1 MLTLGQRLNRPEVAI
16 EEQLYQYAREHH
28 GSIPGVIQDVQNSPN
43 VYGNTVNVDIAL
55 NEVTID
61 PETGEAIPTKIVT
74 LPMVKL
80 ATLGGGGFYITLPV
94 AIGDECMLIF
104 QDMCL
109 DAAWQNGGINNPQ
122 LDKRRH
128 DLSDAI
134 CLPLRWTQKNA
145 ISSVS
150 NTSVQIRSLDN
161 TTHIDLT
168 AGQITLLAGV
178 VALGNGT
185 QQALVTDAF
194 YQWFVTNIIPF
205 LTSKGYVGPS
215 PPINSETTKTTGS

>member
-1 MLTLGQRLNRPEVAI
+1 MLTLGQRLNRPEITLEEAI
-16 EEQLYQYAREHH
+16 YQYARDHR
-28 GSIPGVIQDVQNSPN
+28 GSIPGVIGDVSTAPN
-43 VYGNTVNVDIAL
+43 VYGNTVDVDIAI

-61 PETGEAIPTKIVT
+61 PDTGQGVYTKIVT
-74 LPMVKL
+74 LKQVKL
-80 ATLGGGGFYITLPV
+80 ATIGAGGFYITLPV
-94 AIGDECMLIF
+94 AKGDECMLIF

-109 DAAWQNGGINNPQ
+109 DAAWQSGGINNPQ

-150 NTSVQIRSLDN
+150 NTSLQIRSLDN
-161 TTHIDLT
+161 QTHLDLT
-168 AGQITLLAGV
+168 NGAITLLAGV

-185 QQALVTDAF
+185 QQALVTADF
-194 YQWFVTNIIPF
+194 YTWFTTNVLPF
-205 LTSKGYVGPS
+205 LVTKGYLGPN
-215 PPINSETTKTTGS
+215 PPIDSITTKTTGS